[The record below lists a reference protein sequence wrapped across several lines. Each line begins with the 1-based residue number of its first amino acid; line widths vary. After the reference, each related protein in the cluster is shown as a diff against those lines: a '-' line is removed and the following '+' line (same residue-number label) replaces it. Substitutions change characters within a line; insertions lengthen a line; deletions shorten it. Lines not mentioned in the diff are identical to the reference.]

1 MEIPEERDVD
11 QNDPEENVDKEH
23 EDEGEI
29 PAEGKQNG
37 WEKVLFFK
45 YWRMQSGWDQPFFNF
60 CHHYFR
66 FNLI

>member
-11 QNDPEENVDKEH
+11 QNDPEEKGDKEH

-37 WEKVLFFK
+37 WEKVLFLSTEGC
-45 YWRMQSGWDQPFFNF
+45 RVVETSPFSIFVITIF
-60 CHHYFR
+60 V
-66 FNLI
+66 LI

>member
-11 QNDPEENVDKEH
+11 QNDPEEKVDKEH

-37 WEKVLFFK
+37 
-45 YWRMQSGWDQPFFNF
+45 
-60 CHHYFR
+60 
-66 FNLI
+66 